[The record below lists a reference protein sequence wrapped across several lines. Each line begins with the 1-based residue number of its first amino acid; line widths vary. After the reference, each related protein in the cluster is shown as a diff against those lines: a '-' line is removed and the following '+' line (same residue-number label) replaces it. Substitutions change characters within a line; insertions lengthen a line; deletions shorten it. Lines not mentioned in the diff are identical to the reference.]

1 MVRQFNLLKLQGKED
16 KHCTSIMENKAKKCI
31 ECGKT
36 LTLDHF
42 RRTPLSPDGYAK
54 ACKLCANSKRTH
66 GKNDDRN
73 PALINFKA
81 RELIDELRAR
91 GYRGTLRITKDI
103 QV

>member
-1 MVRQFNLLKLQGKED
+1 
-16 KHCTSIMENKAKKCI
+16 MENKAKKCI
-31 ECGKT
+31 KCGKT
-36 LTLDHF
+36 LTLDYF

-54 ACKLCANSKRTH
+54 MCKLCANSKRMQ
-66 GKNDDRN
+66 GKNEERN
-73 PALINFKA
+73 PALLNFKA

>member
-1 MVRQFNLLKLQGKED
+1 
-16 KHCTSIMENKAKKCI
+16 MENRAKKCI

-36 LTLDHF
+36 LTLDYF

-54 ACKLCANSKRTH
+54 MCNLCANIKRTQ
-66 GKNDDRN
+66 GKNEERN
-73 PALINFKA
+73 PALLNFKA

>member
-1 MVRQFNLLKLQGKED
+1 
-16 KHCTSIMENKAKKCI
+16 MENKAKKCI

-54 ACKLCANSKRTH
+54 TCKLCAGSKRTH
-66 GKNDDRN
+66 GKNGERN
-73 PALINFKA
+73 PALMNFQA
-81 RELIDELRAR
+81 RELIEELRAR
-91 GYRGTLRITKDI
+91 GYRGTLSITKDI